1 MAISK
6 KIKMSLDFKINNT
19 DRTVGAIISNEISK
33 NRAKALPKNTLSL
46 NFEGLLVKVLEH
58 FLLRV

>member
-6 KIKMSLDFKINNT
+6 KIKMSLDLKINNT

-33 NRAKALPKNTLSL
+33 KIW
-46 NFEGLLVKVLEH
+46 G
-58 FLLRV
+58 